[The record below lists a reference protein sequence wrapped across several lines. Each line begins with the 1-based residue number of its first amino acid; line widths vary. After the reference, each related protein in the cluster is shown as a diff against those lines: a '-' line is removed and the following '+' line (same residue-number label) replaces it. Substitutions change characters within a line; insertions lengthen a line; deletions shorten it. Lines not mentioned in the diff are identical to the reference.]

1 MRILE
6 EYIKEIVLENMP
18 SLVPRTKF
26 STATNPGWASGVSSV
41 AKEYDEEDEESAGED
56 DIEIELKHLYSEV

>member
-1 MRILE
+1 
-6 EYIKEIVLENMP
+6 MP